1 MRLIVGRH
9 HQRFANLSPRSDP
22 SKSICGESHAKSV
35 TQTSREIGVPTT
47 QNSRPGIEVALPFR
61 EEISLRDDPILEHF
75 DLVHTAKRKQELH

>member
-1 MRLIVGRH
+1 M
-9 HQRFANLSPRSDP
+9 
-22 SKSICGESHAKSV
+22 

-61 EEISLRDDPILEHF
+61 EEISLRDDAILGHF